1 MKKRKGLATTM
12 KKFLSFG
19 IVTTMIIGILSGCGS
34 SAQETDTQGA
44 GVSAD
49 STETSENIENEKAL
63 QDSEVEGTQDQT
75 AATETG
81 ASETTD
87 DSEKKVLVAY
97 YSASGNTREVAE
109 YIASETG
116 ADMFELV
123 PEEVY
128 TADDL
133 NWTDRNSRVSVE
145 HDNEDQRDIPLVTV
159 TPDGFDEYDVVF
171 VGYPIWWGIAAW
183 PVNEFIT
190 SNDFSG
196 KTVIPFCTSS
206 SSGLGQSGELLE
218 EMAGS
223 GTWQEGMRF
232 RSGVSEEDMTNWVK
246 DLEF

>member
-1 MKKRKGLATTM
+1 M
-12 KKFLSFG
+12 KKFISIG
-19 IVTTMIIGILSGCGS
+19 IVTTMIIGMLSGCGN
-34 SAQETDTQGA
+34 SAQETHTQGA

-49 STETSENIENEKAL
+49 TTETLENFEN
-63 QDSEVEGTQDQT
+63 
-75 AATETG
+75 
-81 ASETTD
+81 
-87 DSEKKVLVAY
+87 KKVLVAY
-97 YSASGNTREVAE
+97 YSASGNTKTVAE
-109 YIASETG
+109 YIANVTG
-116 ADMFELV
+116 ADTFEMV
-123 PEEVY
+123 PQEIY
-128 TADDL
+128 TDDDL
-133 NWTDRNSRVSVE
+133 NWIDRNSRVSVE

-196 KTVIPFCTSS
+196 KTVIPFCTST

-232 RSGVSEEDMTNWVK
+232 RSGVCEEDVTNWVK
-246 DLEF
+246 GLEF

>member
-1 MKKRKGLATTM
+1 M
-12 KKFLSFG
+12 KKFISIG
-19 IVTTMIIGILSGCGS
+19 IVTTMIIGMLSGCGNS
-34 SAQETDTQGA
+34 DQETHTQGA

-49 STETSENIENEKAL
+49 TTETLENFEN
-63 QDSEVEGTQDQT
+63 
-75 AATETG
+75 
-81 ASETTD
+81 
-87 DSEKKVLVAY
+87 KKVLVAY
-97 YSASGNTREVAE
+97 YSASGNTKTVAE
-109 YIASETG
+109 YIANVTG
-116 ADMFELV
+116 ADTFEMV
-123 PEEVY
+123 PQEIY
-128 TADDL
+128 TDDDL
-133 NWTDRNSRVSVE
+133 NWIDRNSRVSVE

-196 KTVIPFCTSS
+196 KTVIPFCTST

-232 RSGVSEEDMTNWVK
+232 RSGVCEEDVTNWVK
-246 DLEF
+246 GLEF

>member
-1 MKKRKGLATTM
+1 M

-63 QDSEVEGTQDQT
+63 QDSEVEGNQDQT

-87 DSEKKVLVAY
+87 DSEKKILVAY
-97 YSASGNTREVAE
+97 YSASGNTKTVAE

-116 ADMFELV
+116 ADTFEMV
-123 PEEVY
+123 PQEIY
-128 TADDL
+128 TNDDL
-133 NWTDRNSRVSVE
+133 DWTDRNSRVSVE

-190 SNDFSG
+190 SNDFSD

-232 RSGVSEEDMTNWVK
+232 RSGVSEEDVTNWVK
-246 DLEF
+246 GLEF